1 MSLSNYNP
9 ETTTVDLPGRGG
21 SLTVRGLSFQD
32 LTALIRD
39 HRETIEKL
47 FNDYSD
53 DGSNAH
59 SLLTKLLT
67 NSPEFCAHVIALA
80 CDEPEAVDNA
90 LRLPLTAQL
99 DALIAVG
106 KMTFEEAGGVKK
118 FLEQII
124 MIIQGVTGVMEQLP
138 ASQTLTELQK
148 KAKKANTGT

>member
-1 MSLSNYNP
+1 MSLANYKP

-47 FNDYSD
+47 FKDYSD
-53 DGSNAH
+53 EDSNAQN
-59 SLLTKLLT
+59 LLTKLLT
-67 NSPEFCAHVIALA
+67 NSPEFCAQVIALA
-80 CDEPEAVDNA
+80 CDAPEAVNNA
-90 LRLPLTAQL
+90 RMLPITAQL

-124 MIIQGVTGVMEQLP
+124 MIIQGVTGVIDQLP
-138 ASQTLTELQK
+138 ASQMPTELLER
-148 KAKKANTGT
+148 AKKASTGT

>member
-1 MSLSNYNP
+1 MSLANYEP

-21 SLTVRGLSFQD
+21 SLTIRGLSFQD

-53 DGSNAH
+53 EETNAQ
-59 SLLTKLLT
+59 SLLTRLLT
-67 NSPEFCAHVIALA
+67 NSPEFCAQVIALSA
-80 CDEPEAVDNA
+80 DSPEHVEKAR
-90 LRLPLTAQL
+90 RLPVTVQL

-124 MIIQGVTGVMEQLP
+124 MIIQGVTGVIDQLP
-138 ASQTLTELQK
+138 ASQTQTDLLER
-148 KAKKANTGT
+148 AKKASTGT